1 MMMSKKI
8 IRKLARQ
15 FGVYRYLLSTSFR
28 QRFVYRSGVWMDIL
42 HGCLFIFL
50 QGSLWTALI
59 ATGYT
64 DNTLQE
70 MISYVI
76 INTLVG
82 YLTSFHATGL
92 MTRRVEDGS
101 IASDLILP
109 VSFKWKIFF
118 ENIGGNIFDFC
129 FSGIATLVTA
139 LILYGASGPAGVLQ
153 FAAFLL
159 SVLLGILISYQILYL
174 FSLSAFW
181 VIKPWY
187 IPVLAG
193 ALTKL
198 FGGGVIP
205 IWLYPD
211 WLKALSGIL
220 PFRFITYEPIQIF
233 LGNHQGMDILRCL
246 LMQGIVFAVLVLIE
260 KFLWSKAS
268 HKVFVQGG

>member
-8 IRKLARQ
+8 IGKPARQ
-15 FGVYRYLLSTSFR
+15 LGVYRYLLSTSFR
-28 QRFVYRSGVWMDIL
+28 QRFVYRSGVWMHIL

-76 INTLVG
+76 INSLVG
-82 YLTSFHATGL
+82 YLTSFKITGIISN
-92 MTRRVEDGS
+92 RVDDGS
-101 IASDLILP
+101 IALDMILP
-109 VSFKWKIFF
+109 VNFKWKIFF
-118 ENIGGNIFDFC
+118 ENIGGNFFEFC
-129 FSGIATLVTA
+129 FSGISALLTA
-139 LILYGASGPAGVLQ
+139 LFLYGAIRPAGALS
-153 FAAFLL
+153 FAAFLF
-159 SVLLGILISYQILYL
+159 SVLLGILISYQIIYL
-174 FSLSAFW
+174 FGLSAFW

-187 IPVLAG
+187 IPILADSL
-193 ALTKL
+193 AKL

-211 WLKALSGIL
+211 WLAAISNIL
-220 PFRFITYEPIQIF
+220 PFRFIAYEPIQIF
-233 LGNHQGMDILRCL
+233 LGNRHGMDILRCL
-246 LMQGIVFAVLVLIE
+246 FMQGIVIAILALIE
-260 KFLWSKAS
+260 KFLWLKAS